1 MGRLII
7 YVIILLFHLI
17 IKVIIPVAGKSS
29 TVQSMNSRVQA
40 LKSDLKRPKR
50 KKR

>member
-7 YVIILLFHLI
+7 YIIILLIQLFI
-17 IKVIIPVAGKSS
+17 RVIIPFAGKSS